1 MRIFQSRWFNR
12 FARKEGIAA
21 KALLDAVDRAEA
33 GQIDAALGSE
43 VIKQRIA
50 RPGAGKS
57 AGYRTI
63 ILFRRG
69 SQAFFIYGFAK
80 SDQANVSQ
88 GEVQGFKD
96 AARYVLSMT
105 EKQLALLLE
114 RGEFLEMRNDE

>member
-33 GQIDAALGSE
+33 GQIGAALGSE